1 MQDKNAKVN
10 SPEQEKGFA
19 LFRSDTIQFW
29 VWLEGY
35 QPLDE
40 QSLKSLSEDITYR
53 IREILDVGFFFNLFD
68 FNTAFQNKKF

>member
-19 LFRSDTIQFW
+19 LFRSDTIQLW

-53 IREILDVGFFFNLFD
+53 IREILDVNF
-68 FNTAFQNKKF
+68 